1 MSSPAFPLTAPGA
14 LLPLDAPLPQ
24 PRRYTLLDAAQIVP
38 AADDRW
44 MAGAWI
50 NGYPAGDVQ
59 TVDPCDTGTNRLKDT
74 SAGTARPMAGSFTA
88 VLSHPAS
95 CPFSTTTTATSST

>member
-38 AADDRW
+38 PPDDRW

-50 NGYPAGDVQ
+50 NGYPAGPTE
-59 TVDPCDTGTNRLKDT
+59 TVDPCATGTLVRRTEVGTLA
-74 SAGTARPMAGSFTA
+74 SGITARMTGS
-88 VLSHPAS
+88 AS
-95 CPFSTTTTATSST
+95 AMTSCGVR